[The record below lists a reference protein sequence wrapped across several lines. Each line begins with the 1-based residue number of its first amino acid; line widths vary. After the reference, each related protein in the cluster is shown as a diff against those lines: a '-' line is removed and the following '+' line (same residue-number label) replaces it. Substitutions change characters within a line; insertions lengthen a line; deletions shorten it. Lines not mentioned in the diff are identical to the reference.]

1 MMRTY
6 AVISVIS
13 LLTFVPAYAQ
23 NPRPAAIESA
33 PSSLAVQKAAL
44 LNQAAAI
51 EENLNEL
58 RKVYKENYPDIRS
71 LKMQLATLR
80 DQVVVALE
88 KQEAPTLA
96 ILDRQIA
103 EDESRLSELHRVY
116 KETYPDIRTLEIQ
129 LQTLRDQRN
138 AAVK

>member
-80 DQVVVALE
+80 DQVVALE

>member
-6 AVISVIS
+6 AVISVIF

-71 LKMQLATLR
+71 LKMQLETLR
-80 DQVVVALE
+80 DQVVALE